1 MGDKP
6 EKIYRYRNLKVV
18 VWKDKDDG
26 KPTITIGRGYK
37 PIGASKYINLS
48 LNLYENNIP
57 QLLQLFRD
65 YLKDYPVDNFKML
78 IDEGDDV

>member
-18 VWKDKDDG
+18 VWKDKNDG

-37 PIGASKYINLS
+37 PINSKKFVNLS
-48 LNLYENNIP
+48 LNLYSDNIP
-57 QLLQLFRD
+57 ELIKLLKA
-65 YLKDYPVDNFKML
+65 YIENYPV
-78 IDEGDDV
+78 EGFEVEIKEE